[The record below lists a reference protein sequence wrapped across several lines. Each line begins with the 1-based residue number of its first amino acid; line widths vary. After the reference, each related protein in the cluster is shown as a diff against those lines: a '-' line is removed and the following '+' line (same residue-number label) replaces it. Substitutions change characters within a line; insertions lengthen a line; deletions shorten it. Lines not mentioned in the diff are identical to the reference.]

1 MPLTSSQNFIWIFI
15 TTISRFF
22 ILSHESWVSEFS
34 NLSMNLCYYNLE
46 IFHIITSQNII
57 SAVLNPSGQRALPD
71 GGNSVPSFS
80 AGLQFAG
87 RAHPFRFNA
96 RERRRPVR
104 ASRRALARLP
114 AAFPC
119 IDCGALSTCAD
130 AVSKREFTLQ
140 TSRTRRAMEA
150 EPNGYYQAGC
160 HGTAVGL
167 WRCDCMF
174 CCNSLRS
181 DNGRALPALA

>member
-1 MPLTSSQNFIWIFI
+1 
-15 TTISRFF
+15 
-22 ILSHESWVSEFS
+22 
-34 NLSMNLCYYNLE
+34 MNLCYYNLE

-57 SAVLNPSGQRALPD
+57 SAVLNPSSQRALPD

-160 HGTAVGL
+160 HGTAVGCDVVIVCFVVIHSVLTMDGPCRL
-167 WRCDCMF
+167 WRNVAASTAGF
-174 CCNSLRS
+174 NFSQLNPQRRWLRPLE
-181 DNGRALPALA
+181 N